1 MLKGINKQII
11 EIKCTENECF
21 DKILLFVNAN
31 KNHLHPDIL
40 RKNAVDIASAIT
52 GGQNVFDKQKI
63 QLCGSDINYNGCG
76 NACSAAYRIV
86 YVISINIIDKICV
99 NRRKSI

>member
-11 EIKCTENECF
+11 EIKCTENGCF

-52 GGQNVFDKQKI
+52 GDKMFSTNRK
-63 QLCGSDINYNGCG
+63 LNF
-76 NACSAAYRIV
+76 AA
-86 YVISINIIDKICV
+86 VISTVIGVAMLVLLLIALCM
-99 NRRKSI
+99 

>member
-31 KNHLHPDIL
+31 KNHLHPDI
-40 RKNAVDIASAIT
+40 ASAIT
-52 GGQNVFDKQKI
+52 GDKMFSTNRKF
-63 QLCGSDINYNGCG
+63 NF
-76 NACSAAYRIV
+76 AA
-86 YVISINIIDKICV
+86 VISTVIGVAMLVLLLIALCM
-99 NRRKSI
+99 

>member
-52 GGQNVFDKQKI
+52 GDKMFSTNRKF
-63 QLCGSDINYNGCG
+63 NF
-76 NACSAAYRIV
+76 AA
-86 YVISINIIDKICV
+86 VISTIMSVAMLVLLLIALCM
-99 NRRKSI
+99 

>member
-11 EIKCTENECF
+11 EIKCIENEYF

-52 GGQNVFDKQKI
+52 GDKMFSTNRKF
-63 QLCGSDINYNGCG
+63 NF
-76 NACSAAYRIV
+76 AA
-86 YVISINIIDKICV
+86 VISTIMGVAMLVLLLIALCM
-99 NRRKSI
+99 

>member
-52 GGQNVFDKQKI
+52 GDKRFSTNRKF
-63 QLCGSDINYNGCG
+63 NF
-76 NACSAAYRIV
+76 AA
-86 YVISINIIDKICV
+86 VISTVIGVAMLVLLLIALCM
-99 NRRKSI
+99 

>member
-21 DKILLFVNAN
+21 DKIILFVNAN
-31 KNHLHPDIL
+31 KNHLHHDIL

-52 GGQNVFDKQKI
+52 GDKMFSTNRKF
-63 QLCGSDINYNGCG
+63 N
-76 NACSAAYRIV
+76 SAA
-86 YVISINIIDKICV
+86 VISTIMGVAMLVLLLIALCM
-99 NRRKSI
+99 

>member
-11 EIKCTENECF
+11 EIKCTENEYF

-31 KNHLHPDIL
+31 KNHLHHDIL

-52 GGQNVFDKQKI
+52 GDKMFSTNRKF
-63 QLCGSDINYNGCG
+63 NF
-76 NACSAAYRIV
+76 AA
-86 YVISINIIDKICV
+86 VISTIMCV
-99 NRRKSI
+99 AMLVLLLIALCM

>member
-11 EIKCTENECF
+11 EIKCTGNECF

-31 KNHLHPDIL
+31 KNHLHHDIL

-52 GGQNVFDKQKI
+52 GDKMFSTNRKF
-63 QLCGSDINYNGCG
+63 NF
-76 NACSAAYRIV
+76 AA
-86 YVISINIIDKICV
+86 VISTIMGVAMLVLLLIALCM
-99 NRRKSI
+99 

>member
-31 KNHLHPDIL
+31 KNHLHHDIL

-52 GGQNVFDKQKI
+52 GDKMFSTNRKF
-63 QLCGSDINYNGCG
+63 NF
-76 NACSAAYRIV
+76 AA
-86 YVISINIIDKICV
+86 VISTIMGVAMLVLLHIALCM
-99 NRRKSI
+99 

>member
-40 RKNAVDIASAIT
+40 RKNAVD
-52 GGQNVFDKQKI
+52 VFDQQKI
-63 QLCGSDINYNGCG
+63 QLCGCDINYNGCG

>member
-21 DKILLFVNAN
+21 DKIILFVNAN

-52 GGQNVFDKQKI
+52 GDKMFSTNRKF
-63 QLCGSDINYNGCG
+63 N
-76 NACSAAYRIV
+76 SAA
-86 YVISINIIDKICV
+86 VISTIMGVAMLVLLLIALCKKPV
-99 NRRKSI
+99 YYWHYVFFVV

>member
-31 KNHLHPDIL
+31 NSYLHPDIL
-40 RKNAVDIASAIT
+40 RKNAVDIASVIT
-52 GGQNVFDKQKI
+52 GDKMFSTNRKFN
-63 QLCGSDINYNGCG
+63 SV
-76 NACSAAYRIV
+76 A
-86 YVISINIIDKICV
+86 VISTIMAVAMLILLLIALCM
-99 NRRKSI
+99 

>member
-11 EIKCTENECF
+11 EIKCTENEYF

-31 KNHLHPDIL
+31 NSHLHPDIL

-52 GGQNVFDKQKI
+52 GDKMFSTNRKFNSVAVI
-63 QLCGSDINYNGCG
+63 LTIMAVAMLILLLIALCM
-76 NACSAAYRIV
+76 
-86 YVISINIIDKICV
+86 
-99 NRRKSI
+99 

>member
-21 DKILLFVNAN
+21 DKILLFVSAN

-40 RKNAVDIASAIT
+40 RK
-52 GGQNVFDKQKI
+52 KM
-63 QLCGSDINYNGCG
+63 LL
-76 NACSAAYRIV
+76 
-86 YVISINIIDKICV
+86 ISQV
-99 NRRKSI
+99 R

>member
-52 GGQNVFDKQKI
+52 GEMFSTNRKF
-63 QLCGSDINYNGCG
+63 NF
-76 NACSAAYRIV
+76 AA
-86 YVISINIIDKICV
+86 VISTIIGVAMLVLLLIALCM
-99 NRRKSI
+99 

>member
-40 RKNAVDIASAIT
+40 RKNAVDIASAIK
-52 GGQNVFDKQKI
+52 GDKMFSTNRKF
-63 QLCGSDINYNGCG
+63 NF
-76 NACSAAYRIV
+76 AA
-86 YVISINIIDKICV
+86 VISTIIGVAMLVLLLIALCM
-99 NRRKSI
+99 

>member
-31 KNHLHPDIL
+31 KNHLHHDIL

-52 GGQNVFDKQKI
+52 GDKMFSTNRKF
-63 QLCGSDINYNGCG
+63 NFV
-76 NACSAAYRIV
+76 A
-86 YVISINIIDKICV
+86 VISTIMGVAMLVLLLIALCM
-99 NRRKSI
+99 

>member
-21 DKILLFVNAN
+21 DKILLCVNAN

-40 RKNAVDIASAIT
+40 RKNAVDIASTIT
-52 GGQNVFDKQKI
+52 GDKMFSTNRKF
-63 QLCGSDINYNGCG
+63 NF
-76 NACSAAYRIV
+76 AA
-86 YVISINIIDKICV
+86 VISTVIGVAMLVLLLIALCM
-99 NRRKSI
+99 

>member
-52 GGQNVFDKQKI
+52 GDRKFNF
-63 QLCGSDINYNGCG
+63 
-76 NACSAAYRIV
+76 AA
-86 YVISINIIDKICV
+86 VISTIMCV
-99 NRRKSI
+99 AMLVLLLIALCM

>member
-11 EIKCTENECF
+11 EIKCTEIECF

-52 GGQNVFDKQKI
+52 GDKMFSTNRKF
-63 QLCGSDINYNGCG
+63 NF
-76 NACSAAYRIV
+76 AA
-86 YVISINIIDKICV
+86 VISTIIGVAMLVLLLIALCM
-99 NRRKSI
+99 

>member
-1 MLKGINKQII
+1 MAVTLKGINKQII

-31 KNHLHPDIL
+31 KNHLHHDIL

-52 GGQNVFDKQKI
+52 GDKMFSTNRKF
-63 QLCGSDINYNGCG
+63 NF
-76 NACSAAYRIV
+76 AA
-86 YVISINIIDKICV
+86 VISTIMGVAMLVLLLIALCM
-99 NRRKSI
+99 

>member
-52 GGQNVFDKQKI
+52 GDKMFSTNRKFNF
-63 QLCGSDINYNGCG
+63 CGSDINYNGCG

-99 NRRKSI
+99 NRRKSV

>member
-31 KNHLHPDIL
+31 KNHLHHDIL

-52 GGQNVFDKQKI
+52 GDKMFSTNRKF
-63 QLCGSDINYNGCG
+63 NF
-76 NACSAAYRIV
+76 AA
-86 YVISINIIDKICV
+86 VISTIMSVAMLVLLLIALCM
-99 NRRKSI
+99 

>member
-1 MLKGINKQII
+1 MLKGINKRII

-31 KNHLHPDIL
+31 KNHLHHDIL

-52 GGQNVFDKQKI
+52 GDKMFSTNRKF
-63 QLCGSDINYNGCG
+63 NF
-76 NACSAAYRIV
+76 AA
-86 YVISINIIDKICV
+86 VISTIMGVAMLVLLLIALCM
-99 NRRKSI
+99 

>member
-11 EIKCTENECF
+11 EIKCTEKECF

-52 GGQNVFDKQKI
+52 GDKMFSTNRKF
-63 QLCGSDINYNGCG
+63 NF
-76 NACSAAYRIV
+76 AA
-86 YVISINIIDKICV
+86 VISTIIGVAMLVLLLIALCM
-99 NRRKSI
+99 

>member
-21 DKILLFVNAN
+21 DKILLFVNVN

-52 GGQNVFDKQKI
+52 GDKMFSTNRKF
-63 QLCGSDINYNGCG
+63 NF
-76 NACSAAYRIV
+76 AA
-86 YVISINIIDKICV
+86 VISTIIGAAMLVLLLIALCM
-99 NRRKSI
+99 

>member
-11 EIKCTENECF
+11 EIKCTENEYF

-52 GGQNVFDKQKI
+52 GDKMFSTNRKF
-63 QLCGSDINYNGCG
+63 NF
-76 NACSAAYRIV
+76 AA
-86 YVISINIIDKICV
+86 VISTITGVAMLVLLLIALCM
-99 NRRKSI
+99 

>member
-40 RKNAVDIASAIT
+40 RKNAIT
-52 GGQNVFDKQKI
+52 GDKMFSTNRKF
-63 QLCGSDINYNGCG
+63 NF
-76 NACSAAYRIV
+76 AA
-86 YVISINIIDKICV
+86 VISTVIGVAMLVLLLIALCM
-99 NRRKSI
+99 

>member
-11 EIKCTENECF
+11 EIKCTENEYF

-52 GGQNVFDKQKI
+52 GDKVFSTNRKFN
-63 QLCGSDINYNGCG
+63 SV
-76 NACSAAYRIV
+76 A
-86 YVISINIIDKICV
+86 VISTIIGVAMLVLLLIALCM
-99 NRRKSI
+99 

>member
-1 MLKGINKQII
+1 MTVILKGINKQII
-11 EIKCTENECF
+11 EIKCTENEYF

-52 GGQNVFDKQKI
+52 GDKMFSTNRKF
-63 QLCGSDINYNGCG
+63 NF
-76 NACSAAYRIV
+76 AA
-86 YVISINIIDKICV
+86 VISTIMGVAMLVLLLIALCM
-99 NRRKSI
+99 

>member
-11 EIKCTENECF
+11 ETKCTENECF

-31 KNHLHPDIL
+31 KNHLHHDIL

-52 GGQNVFDKQKI
+52 GDKMFSTNRKF
-63 QLCGSDINYNGCG
+63 NF
-76 NACSAAYRIV
+76 AA
-86 YVISINIIDKICV
+86 VISTIMGVAMLVLLLIALCM
-99 NRRKSI
+99 

>member
-11 EIKCTENECF
+11 EIKCTENEYF
-21 DKILLFVNAN
+21 DKIILFVNAN

-52 GGQNVFDKQKI
+52 GDKMFSTNRKF
-63 QLCGSDINYNGCG
+63 N
-76 NACSAAYRIV
+76 SAA
-86 YVISINIIDKICV
+86 VISTIMGVAMLVLLLIALCM
-99 NRRKSI
+99 